1 MNHYELLFVLP
12 GTLSENETEPLVNKI
27 KTIIEK
33 NGGQKL
39 TVAELEKRRLA
50 YPMKHIR
57 YGYFGLAYF
66 EAEPEMVKKMEA
78 GFVLDRDF
86 LRTFVK
92 KINPKT
98 HTLREINFGQIPT
111 VGTESQPSASIRKS
125 QEEEFATINKKT
137 EIEETP
143 EVEEVREEIFDD
155 EELSKEKKSVKKS
168 TVKKEEKINLD
179 DIDKKLDEI
188 LDIDLNKV

>member
-1 MNHYELLFVLP
+1 M
-12 GTLSENETEPLVNKI
+12 
-27 KTIIEK
+27 
-33 NGGQKL
+33 
-39 TVAELEKRRLA
+39 
-50 YPMKHIR
+50 
-57 YGYFGLAYF
+57 
-66 EAEPEMVKKMEA
+66 
-78 GFVLDRDF
+78 DRDF

-179 DIDKKLDEI
+179 DIDKKLDEMNYKYLI
-188 LDIDLNKV
+188 INSIKNMDLKKLSWVV

>member
-66 EAEPEMVKKMEA
+66 EAEPELVKKMEA